1 MSPTEPAIEV
11 DTPDGRRTFPAANVY
26 FTFASTRLGYDCV
39 SCGAKCCRGYG
50 YELRPG
56 DELHAQITQS
66 APARFFVDPCE
77 AASHFHMRNLAPGC
91 FFLTGD
97 NRCGIEV
104 QQGYA
109 AKPETCRLFPFN
121 QIAVV
126 GSHLLVAPHPDLC
139 PLEVMPAGRL
149 SPTSDHAELCASM
162 AIRPI
167 SIHLAGLAVTE
178 PQASAIID
186 HERSIVALSERY
198 LNETEYRAFA
208 AAQLEAAH
216 HAFAEGPAVPASSQL
231 DAYLEQVRAVLG
243 AGDELATLCNEP
255 VCRTLTA
262 ATPALRAHVLLW
274 HAEKRLLG
282 DQPMERLPRMLLA
295 LYCLALS
302 AHAAGMVRVT
312 YQSVMTLF
320 LRYSP
325 LLMMLARLDA
335 PVMWR
340 RDVVLDLSFA
350 GDDTARRTYARI
362 VQALLAARQ
371 SRNRLS
377 LGTLLTREL
386 SIDGVNRVLFL
397 KRLAERLSG
406 RIVSV
411 KAGNTGR
418 RARATTARATMQ
430 QWALRHLTEEMLT
443 ALGNRKSPGVNAG
456 HVHPHSVG
464 VDQRDMTRA

>member
-11 DTPDGRRTFPAANVY
+11 ETPDGLRRFPAANVY

-39 SCGAKCCRGYG
+39 SCGAKCCRGFG

-56 DELHAQITQS
+56 EELRAQMTQS

-121 QIAVV
+121 QIGIV

-139 PLEVMPAGRL
+139 PLDVMPVGRP
-149 SPTSDHAELCASM
+149 SATSDHAQLCASM

-167 SIHLAGLAVTE
+167 STHVAGLGVPE
-178 PQASAIID
+178 SQASAIID

-198 LNETEYRAFA
+198 LNETDYRAFA
-208 AAQLEAAH
+208 AAQLDAAH
-216 HAFAEGPAVPASSQL
+216 HAFGEGPAVPASTQL
-231 DAYLEQVRAVLG
+231 DDYLEQLRAVLG
-243 AGDELATLCNEP
+243 AGAELATLCDEA
-255 VCRTLTA
+255 VCRALTA
-262 ATPALRAHVLLW
+262 ATPSLRAHVLLW
-274 HAEKRLLG
+274 QADKRPLG
-282 DQPMERLPRMLLA
+282 GQPMERLPRMLLA
-295 LYCLALS
+295 LYCLAFS
-302 AHAAGMVRVT
+302 AHSAGMVRVT

-320 LRYSP
+320 LRYSS

-340 RDVVLDLSFA
+340 RDVVLDLSFG
-350 GDDTARRTYARI
+350 GDDAAKRIYARI

-377 LGTLLTREL
+377 LATLLTREL
-386 SIDGVNRVLFL
+386 SIDGLDRVLFL
-397 KRLAERLSG
+397 KRLADKLTG

-411 KAGNTGR
+411 EAEHTDR
-418 RARATTARATMQ
+418 RVRATTARATIQ
-430 QWALRHLTEEMLT
+430 QWALRHITEEMLT
-443 ALGNRKSPGVNAG
+443 AFANRKRSGVYNA

-464 VDQRDMTRA
+464 VDQRGMTRA